1 MILFVASSTLVSA
14 QVGRVEVTMDTV
26 PVGGEEQ
33 REKMS
38 RMEAHDRLT
47 NELIQLRDSVHAF
60 TSAAQN
66 SAFSESMT
74 ASEEQLSE
82 MIKQFKRSEGNAVL
96 FQKGTDLL
104 DQTRREFHTVTR
116 GQSKDR

>member
-1 MILFVASSTLVSA
+1 
-14 QVGRVEVTMDTV
+14 MDTV

-47 NELIQLRDSVHAF
+47 NELIQLRDSVHTF

-66 SAFSESMT
+66 RMFSKSMI

-104 DQTRREFHTVTR
+104 DQTRREFHNVTR